1 MSERNA
7 APHCMAA
14 MLVSKPDTAQ
24 LGHGRSSAHRVIS
37 LLGSWLVSQLHW
49 SSTQDIIRAFV
60 VVAAFGF
67 VLWAH
72 LCHYYKS
79 ETWRLLTM
87 GKTIT
92 WP

>member
-7 APHCMAA
+7 APHRMAA
-14 MLVSKPDTAQ
+14 VLVSKPDTAQ
-24 LGHGRSSAHRVIS
+24 LEHGGNSSAHRVIS

-49 SSTQDIIRAFV
+49 GSTQDIIRAFV

-79 ETWRLLTM
+79 ET
-87 GKTIT
+87 
-92 WP
+92 